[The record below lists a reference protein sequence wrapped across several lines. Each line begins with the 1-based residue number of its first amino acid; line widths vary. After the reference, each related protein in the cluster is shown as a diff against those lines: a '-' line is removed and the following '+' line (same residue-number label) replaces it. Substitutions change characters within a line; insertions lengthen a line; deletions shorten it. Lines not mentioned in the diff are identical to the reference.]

1 MGFVTSI
8 YFKPSLSASLCDT
21 SCEPSTEMPDDE
33 VKKLIKIK
41 SRLFVGGARFGVN
54 TIALANK
61 PGQSERT
68 MIEDFPS
75 TPLEDLQD
83 SFGIY
88 KETLSKKS
96 PNIWKKC
103 RE

>member
-1 MGFVTSI
+1 
-8 YFKPSLSASLCDT
+8 
-21 SCEPSTEMPDDE
+21 MPDDE

-88 KETLSKKS
+88 KETLSKNHLISGKNAERIVS
-96 PNIWKKC
+96 ATGFNDQF
-103 RE
+103 